1 MDLNFFFFFLH
12 FVLMNIAGR
21 YCFSPRDING
31 INKLVLIGALVF
43 GKSVCNLSI
52 IRVFFFLNLN
62 LEVIPLT
69 PSNMKMW
76 EVYKHT

>member
-1 MDLNFFFFFLH
+1 MDLNIFFFLH

-52 IRVFFFLNLN
+52 IRVLFFFLNLN